1 MAKLLSSNQKIVST
15 KEYTGVRV
23 VGARKK
29 NDKRIGKVGGF
40 VFHPTEKRVVG
51 FIVKR
56 PDLLLMF
63 HRKDS
68 FVALDGFHIE
78 DDRVMIND
86 DKAATGNAAVKRLG
100 LDWDNCVLWLGMP
113 VVTKSQQM
121 LGYVGS
127 VLFDIHTGEV
137 ESLEV
142 ETGAIN
148 DAIVGRMTIPA
159 DMVKG
164 FKRGVGAEIAPMDE
178 RGAAAE
184 VAELGAILVDDAA
197 AEIKTEGGAAAAAGE
212 ATAVAADKARKAVDN
227 AKPKVQEAKQATE
240 AAVEKGIHATG
251 KQIGKAQGMF
261 GAFKDEYNKAL
272 SEGSDGEPA
281 AQKQVAAPKKAATK
295 SAEKAATKSA
305 EKPAAKPKSATA
317 SKPAAKPASKSA
329 AKTSAKPAAKKAAS
343 KSSDDVAKSIGQ
355 HLGKTKGMFAAFK
368 EEFDKASKED

>member
-23 VGARKK
+23 VEARKK

-78 DDRVMIND
+78 DGRVMIND

-113 VVTKSQQM
+113 VMTKSQQM

-159 DMVKG
+159 DMVRG
-164 FKRGVGAEIAPMDE
+164 FKRGVGAEIASMDE

-212 ATAVAADKARKAVDN
+212 ATAVAADRARKAVDN

-240 AAVEKGIHATG
+240 AAVAAVEKGIHATG

-272 SEGSDGEPA
+272 NEGSGEEPVA
-281 AQKQVAAPKKAATK
+281 PQQVAAPKKETSK
-295 SAEKAATKSA
+295 ST
-305 EKPAAKPKSATA
+305 EKPAAKRKSAAA
-317 SKPAAKPASKSA
+317 SKSAAKPASKPA
-329 AKTSAKPAAKKAAS
+329 AKTSAKPVAKKATS
-343 KSSDDVAKSIGQ
+343 KPSDDVAKSIGQ

>member
-23 VGARKK
+23 VEARKK

-78 DDRVMIND
+78 DGRVMIND

-113 VVTKSQQM
+113 VMTKSQQM

-272 SEGSDGEPA
+272 NEGSGEESVAP
-281 AQKQVAAPKKAATK
+281 KQVAAPKKAAAKLAEK
-295 SAEKAATKSA
+295 SA
-305 EKPAAKPKSATA
+305 AKRKSATA
-317 SKPAAKPASKSA
+317 SKPAAKPASKPA
-329 AKTSAKPAAKKAAS
+329 AKTSAKPAAKKATS

-355 HLGKTKGMFAAFK
+355 HLVKTKGMFAAFK

>member
-23 VGARKK
+23 VEARKK

-68 FVALDGFHIE
+68 FVALDGFRIE
-78 DDRVMIND
+78 DGRVMIND

-113 VVTKSQQM
+113 VMTKSQQM

-127 VLFDIHTGEV
+127 ILFDIHTGEV

-164 FKRGVGAEIAPMDE
+164 FKRGVRPSITQSP
-178 RGAAAE
+178 R
-184 VAELGAILVDDAA
+184 
-197 AEIKTEGGAAAAAGE
+197 
-212 ATAVAADKARKAVDN
+212 
-227 AKPKVQEAKQATE
+227 
-240 AAVEKGIHATG
+240 
-251 KQIGKAQGMF
+251 
-261 GAFKDEYNKAL
+261 FKRRSRL
-272 SEGSDGEPA
+272 LRLPLRR
-281 AQKQVAAPKKAATK
+281 
-295 SAEKAATKSA
+295 
-305 EKPAAKPKSATA
+305 A
-317 SKPAAKPASKSA
+317 SMRRASKSA
-329 AKTSAKPAAKKAAS
+329 KHKVCSAHSKTSTTRP
-343 KSSDDVAKSIGQ
+343 
-355 HLGKTKGMFAAFK
+355 
-368 EEFDKASKED
+368 